1 MTGATS
7 GIGRATA
14 IALASGGARVIVT
27 GRDAEALAA
36 VRDATGGTAVAADLG
51 NSVDVERL
59 AAAAL
64 SGPAPV
70 EILVNNAGVGW
81 AGSFAAMPP
90 EMIEELVAVNLLGTA
105 RLTRALLPTMLERRR
120 GHIVMVASVAGHVGV
135 RDEALYAATKAA
147 MLSLSESL
155 RYELRDAGVRVTS
168 VSPGVVDTPFFT
180 RRGSAYSRRRPQP
193 IPPERLAR
201 AIVRAIRARARR
213 GRGARLAAPPHLA
226 AWGMAASLPRAGRAV
241 WVAQGFIETTT
252 TGATTGNIPC

>member
-14 IALASGGARVIVT
+14 IALARAGARVIVT

-51 NSVDVERL
+51 NSADVERL

-81 AGSFAAMPP
+81 AGAFAAMPA

-105 RLTRALLPTMLERRR
+105 RLTRALLPAMLERRR

-147 MLSLSESL
+147 MLNFSESL
-155 RYELRDAGVRVTS
+155 RYEVRDAGVRVTT

-180 RRGSAYSRRRPQP
+180 RRGSAYSRRRPRP

-201 AIVRAIRARARR
+201 AIVRAIQRERDEVVVPGWLRLPIWLHGVWPGLYRA
-213 GRGARLAAPPHLA
+213 L
-226 AWGMAASLPRAGRAV
+226 AGRF
-241 WVAQGFIETTT
+241 G
-252 TGATTGNIPC
+252 